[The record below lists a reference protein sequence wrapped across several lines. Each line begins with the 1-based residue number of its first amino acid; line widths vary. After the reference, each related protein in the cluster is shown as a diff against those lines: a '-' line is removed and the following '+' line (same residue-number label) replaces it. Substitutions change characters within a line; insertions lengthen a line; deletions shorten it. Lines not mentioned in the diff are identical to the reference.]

1 MASWRRQHIFR
12 ILLDIRLPG
21 KRSIVALNRCP
32 GCGGQIN
39 PHTTTCPWCGH
50 SVAGSLFLQL
60 MLAAVLLIGVAS
72 FTGIFRWSRVIPQ
85 LSFSGPAPMNEPPVS
100 SPSEP
105 GSPGVMDRMF
115 DGNAAT
121 LPHRVDRISKMSQSQ
136 AGAAGQQA
144 CGPVGAAKVRAL
156 LKRYG
161 NWDDQVLAS
170 VACGQV
176 RAGFTVDQVRAA
188 VGMPES
194 VLRHGA
200 AGEEQWVYQDMT
212 LTIENG
218 RVTEV
223 QH

>member
-1 MASWRRQHIFR
+1 
-12 ILLDIRLPG
+12 
-21 KRSIVALNRCP
+21 VALHRCP

-50 SVAGSLFLQL
+50 SVAGSMFLQL
-60 MLAAVLLIGVAS
+60 ILAAVLLIGVAS
-72 FTGIFRWSRVIPQ
+72 FTGIFRWSRVIPG
-85 LSFSGPAPMNEPPVS
+85 LSVSGAPMDEPPVEAS
-100 SPSEP
+100 SSQPS
-105 GSPGVMDRMF
+105 SPGVMDRMF
-115 DGNAAT
+115 NGNAT
-121 LPHRVDRISKMSQSQ
+121 LPQRVDRISKMSRSELVH
-136 AGAAGQQA
+136 GGGS
-144 CGPVGAAKVRAL
+144 CGPVGAAKIRAL

-161 NWDDQVLAS
+161 GWEDQVLAS

-176 RAGFTVDQVRAA
+176 RTGFTVDQVRAA

-218 RVTEV
+218 RVTQV
-223 QH
+223 QR

>member
-1 MASWRRQHIFR
+1 
-12 ILLDIRLPG
+12 
-21 KRSIVALNRCP
+21 VALNRCP

-60 MLAAVLLIGVAS
+60 ILAAVLLIGVAS
-72 FTGIFRWSRVIPQ
+72 FTGIFRWSNVIPQ
-85 LSFSGPAPMNEPPVS
+85 LSFSGAPMDEPPVEAS
-100 SPSEP
+100 SNQPS
-105 GSPGVMDRMF
+105 SPGVMDRVF
-115 DGNAAT
+115 SGNAT
-121 LPHRVDRISKMSQSQ
+121 LPQRVDRISKMSQSQ
-136 AGAAGQQA
+136 AGPAGQQA

-200 AGEEQWVYQDMT
+200 AGEEQWMYHDMT

-223 QH
+223 QR